1 MHELN
6 MPVQD
11 VVTSEKIDRY
21 LDITSRAIAKLKI
34 AAPERSFGR
43 KMAEDFLN
51 MAESYYKDAHHFR
64 SEGDLVTAFAAVNY
78 AHGWLDCGARIGLFD
93 VDGDDKLFTLYE

>member
-1 MHELN
+1 

-11 VVTSEKIDRY
+11 VVTEERIERY
-21 LDITSRAIAKLKI
+21 LDITARAMAKLKI

-43 KMAEDFLN
+43 KMADDFLN
-51 MAESYYKDAHHFR
+51 MAASYYKDAKHFR
-64 SEGDLVTAFAAVNY
+64 DVGDLVTAFAAVNY

-93 VDGDDKLFTLYE
+93 VGGDDVLFTLFE